1 MHRPAKKRSRRV
13 LDRQG
18 VIDRDDGAME
28 EFRALFFFI
37 LVYGSLR
44 SFGLWF
50 WRGKKYLGI
59 YYLRSIEFLCRIMFL
74 PQIIMNNHHWCK
86 ELRCWWS
93 CVDHMMTWVD
103 YVPVVLN
110 CHHCCCTLL
119 DMMPQ
124 ELRWNQEPDSV
135 LLWILSLFLPGG
147 SMTQSWLM
155 SSLWT
160 NWSWVPYTLP
170 GWHHIFGLVVPCI
183 VLYCYH
189 YATIKA

>member
-1 MHRPAKKRSRRV
+1 MMHRPAKKRSRRV

-74 PQIIMNNHHWCK
+74 PK
-86 ELRCWWS
+86 TPLLTGVSS
-93 CVDHMMTWVD
+93 C
-103 YVPVVLN
+103 PVKLKT
-110 CHHCCCTLL
+110 CGFKT
-119 DMMPQ
+119 
-124 ELRWNQEPDSV
+124 
-135 LLWILSLFLPGG
+135 
-147 SMTQSWLM
+147 TK
-155 SSLWT
+155 
-160 NWSWVPYTLP
+160 
-170 GWHHIFGLVVPCI
+170 
-183 VLYCYH
+183 
-189 YATIKA
+189 TIPAS